1 MVRFVHPPRLGFVI
15 VCASLAARLIAAE
28 PVIWRL
34 DRTAPVGGHPTEVL
48 GAPRIVTE
56 DDGAAVYFNG
66 VNDGL
71 FVPVNPLQNL
81 AAFTIEVRF
90 KPAADGP
97 EAQRFL
103 HVQDDIGAP
112 GDPGSRALLEIRL
125 ANGTWALD
133 AFLSNPT
140 TKARLVL
147 LDPAKR
153 HPAERWTWVALVYE
167 HGRMTS
173 YVDGVKELEGEVVFP
188 PMGPGRVSLG
198 VRQNKIYWFKGGLS
212 EVRFHPA
219 ALAPGQLQQPA
230 NR

>member
-1 MVRFVHPPRLGFVI
+1 MLRVVHLPHLGFV
-15 VCASLAARLIAAE
+15 VACSLFAARLAAAE

-34 DRTAPVGGHPTEVL
+34 DQTGRIGGHATEVL
-48 GAPRIVTE
+48 GAPRLVTE
-56 DDGAAVYFNG
+56 RDGTAVYFNG
-66 VNDGL
+66 ASDGL
-71 FVPVNPLQNL
+71 FVPVNPLQGL

-112 GDPGSRALLEIRL
+112 GDPGARALLEIRL

-133 AFLSNPT
+133 AFLSNPA

-153 HPAERWTWVALVYE
+153 HPADRWTWVALVYE
-167 HGRMTS
+167 RDRMTS
-173 YVDGVKELEGEVVFP
+173 YVDGVKELEGEVAFP

-198 VRQNKIYWFKGGLS
+198 VRQNKVYWFKGGIS

-219 ALAPGQLQQPA
+219 AVAPGQLQHTTNQ
-230 NR
+230 